1 VRPTDRLA
9 AWLVTG
15 PAGHFWSAA
24 ADIVLLW
31 VRYGWAR
38 ATRRPPS
45 G

>member
-1 VRPTDRLA
+1 VTPTDRIA
-9 AWLVTG
+9 AWVVTG
-15 PAGHFWSAA
+15 PVGHFLSAA

-38 ATRRPPS
+38 ATRRRPS